1 MIFERVNR
9 PINEATFHFQSQRA
23 NFDGR
28 FFLLLYNQNVIFLEH
43 EQSNDGS
50 FRSFSVQSITKRDS
64 AFPRA
69 HTCFNKLDLPMYET
83 KKELEECLGL
93 CICFELTGFTID

>member
-1 MIFERVNR
+1 MRVLL
-9 PINEATFHFQSQRA
+9 
-23 NFDGR
+23 
-28 FFLLLYNQNVIFLEH
+28 FFFAFNH

>member
-1 MIFERVNR
+1 M
-9 PINEATFHFQSQRA
+9 
-23 NFDGR
+23 
-28 FFLLLYNQNVIFLEH
+28 LLLLLLLLFAYRDSLPLPDHIYCCERS
-43 EQSNDGS
+43 QSNDGS
-50 FRSFSVQSITKRDS
+50 FRAFSLQSITKRES

-69 HTCFNKLDLPMYET
+69 HTCFNKLDLPMYDN

>member
-1 MIFERVNR
+1 MLPLDRNA
-9 PINEATFHFQSQRA
+9 PLAPKNET
-23 NFDGR
+23 
-28 FFLLLYNQNVIFLEH
+28 L
-43 EQSNDGS
+43 QSNDGS

>member
-1 MIFERVNR
+1 MPNVFCFVPICSAIHVNYT
-9 PINEATFHFQSQRA
+9 PL
-23 NFDGR
+23 
-28 FFLLLYNQNVIFLEH
+28 FLVPC
-43 EQSNDGS
+43 QSNDGS
-50 FRSFSVQSITKRDS
+50 FRAFSVQSISKRES

-69 HTCFNKLDLPMYET
+69 HTCFNKLDLPVYDT